1 MLVSTVGHLVP
12 PIDSLQALELELLSF
27 PPLFLLLF
35 HIYLPGTLNL
45 WSMDHQGVCGRI
57 HGVIELNGKG
67 LNLFN

>member
-45 WSMDHQGVCGRI
+45 WSMDHQGSV
-57 HGVIELNGKG
+57 VEFMVL
-67 LNLFN
+67 LNLMGKD